1 MTEIA
6 LALGGGGV
14 KGIAHIGVIKRLE
27 KEGFKIRAIAGTSAG
42 GIVGAVYAA
51 GVKLDHII
59 SELGMINHKD
69 FFARKPEDPPS
80 LLGLAGLVNFLN
92 SYLED
97 KNFTDLSI
105 PLALTAVDIRSKQEI
120 ILNKGNVIQAVLATV
135 AIPGVFPPV
144 YIHDFELVDGGVL
157 DPVPVAVARWLAP
170 HLPVVAVCLS
180 PTPEEWREMP
190 ELSVPIEPPL
200 PRPILHQISQSRF
213 AQSLRIFV
221 NSMDI
226 TARMVTE
233 LRLQVEKPD
242 VIIRP
247 EVHHV
252 APLDRVNPKEL
263 VEAGEQS
270 VIEILPRLHESLAW
284 YYQIVRRFRDAQPPG
299 KVLEE
304 DITD

>member
-1 MTEIA
+1 MTDIA

-14 KGIAHIGVIKRLE
+14 KGIAHIGVIRKLE

-51 GVKLDHII
+51 GINLDRIT
-59 SELGMINHKD
+59 SELTMVNQKK
-69 FFARKPEDPPS
+69 FFSRQPNDPPS

-92 SYLED
+92 TYLEG
-97 KNFTDLSI
+97 KNFSDLNI

-120 ILNKGNVIQAVLATV
+120 ILNKGDVTRAVLATV
-135 AIPGVFPPV
+135 AIPGVFPAV
-144 YIHDFELVDGGVL
+144 IMDEMELVDGGVL

-170 HLPVVAVCLS
+170 HLPIVAVCLS
-180 PTPEEWREMP
+180 PVPEEWREMP
-190 ELSVPIEPPL
+190 ELGVPIEPPL
-200 PRPILHQISQSRF
+200 PRPILEQITHSRF

-226 TARMVTE
+226 TSRMVTE

-247 EVHHV
+247 EVHHI
-252 APLDRVNPKEL
+252 APLDRVNPQEL
-263 VEAGEQS
+263 LDAGEQS
-270 VIEILPRLHESLAW
+270 VDEALPRIHEAMAW
-284 YYQIVRRFRDAQPPG
+284 YYKIVRRFRAAEPPG
-299 KVLEE
+299 KLLDEE
-304 DITD
+304 